1 MQGTPKVGRQGG
13 GQGLKNY
20 LLGPML
26 ATWGMGLLEAQMPA
40 LHNRLM

>member
-1 MQGTPKVGRQGG
+1 MIPKGG
-13 GQGLKNY
+13 GWEQGGLKNY

-40 LHNRLM
+40 LHNRSM